1 MLHLQKLHVK
11 LTHWENDFSLT
22 VPFENVKAINIRMIS
37 YTTATEGNF
46 DMKIFTSS
54 FKNSGY
60 FILNNQTGTVN
71 SYFYSFPLNPAKDVL
86 CTMTNY
92 LASDM
97 DLNFK
102 YPIRTVGDL
111 NLQLF
116 INNLPASD
124 ISDLNPVI
132 LELGFY
138 CTD

>member
-37 YTTATEGNF
+37 YSTASEGNF

-54 FKNSGY
+54 FKNSGF
-60 FILNNQTGTVN
+60 FITNNQTGTVN
-71 SYFYSFPLNPAKDVL
+71 SYFYSLPLNPAKDVL

-92 LASDM
+92 QASDM

-102 YPIRTVGDL
+102 YPIRTIGDL
-111 NLQLF
+111 NLQIF
-116 INNLPASD
+116 INNLPALD
-124 ISDLNPVI
+124 ITPLNPVVM
-132 LELGFY
+132 ELGFY